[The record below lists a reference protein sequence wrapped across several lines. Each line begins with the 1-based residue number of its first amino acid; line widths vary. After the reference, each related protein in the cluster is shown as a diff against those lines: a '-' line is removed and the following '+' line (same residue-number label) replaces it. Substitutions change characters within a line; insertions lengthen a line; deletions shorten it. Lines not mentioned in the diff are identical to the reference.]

1 MPIHLEVHIPAAA
14 ILFLEI
20 AQMAMGKVGAAA
32 TSVKST
38 GMSFIGRGQQ
48 IMVAIIY
55 DTRQKAKSIRYLCEK
70 KDIYMYVCINKVGLY
85 KNL

>member
-1 MPIHLEVHIPAAA
+1 MPIHLEMHIPAAA

-20 AQMAMGKVGAAA
+20 AQMAMGKAGAAA
-32 TSVKST
+32 TSIKSA
-38 GMSFIGRGQQ
+38 GMSFTGRGQQ

-55 DTRQKAKSIRYLCEK
+55 DTRQKEKSIRCLCK